1 MPQTAIPIRVL
12 LVDDHEHVLWG
23 LGKLIEG
30 ERPRM
35 MVVGKAR
42 SMTEALDLARTH
54 RPDVVLLDV
63 YLGKDNSLDR
73 LMEFLAMSEA
83 RVLVMSGA
91 GDPRIQKR
99 AIESGA
105 REFLHKDEPADI
117 FLAAIERVHGEESRQ
132 GATAVNAKKGF
143 DGQGT
148 LHGSLTSKK

>member
-1 MPQTAIPIRVL
+1 MPQPTVPIRVL

-35 MVVGKAR
+35 MVIGKAR
-42 SMTEALDLARTH
+42 SMTEALGLTREH

-63 YLGKDNSLDR
+63 YLGKDNSLDH
-73 LMEFLAMSEA
+73 LAELIALSEA

-91 GDPRIQKR
+91 RDSGIQRR

-105 REFLHKDEPADI
+105 GAFLHKDGAADAL
-117 FLAAIERVHGEESRQ
+117 LAAVERVHAEKSCQ
-132 GATAVNAKKGF
+132 GAAIVDAKDFG
-143 DGQGT
+143 GQRA